1 MDFNLG
7 FGQVKM
13 VKTYDLLKNLKI
25 LIIISDLTYIRLFH
39 VNYMYYVTFYSIR
52 DRKLWPC
59 QRKLEINYIR
69 TMKQLDF
76 STLGKLKRSSSK
88 RPESLGQG

>member
-25 LIIISDLTYIRLFH
+25 VIIISDLTYIRLFH
-39 VNYMYYVTFYSIR
+39 VNYMYYVTLF
-52 DRKLWPC
+52 KA
-59 QRKLEINYIR
+59 LEIGDCGRVKRN
-69 TMKQLDF
+69 
-76 STLGKLKRSSSK
+76 LK
-88 RPESLGQG
+88 

>member
-1 MDFNLG
+1 MDFNLS

-39 VNYMYYVTFYSIR
+39 VNYMYYVIF
-52 DRKLWPC
+52 KA
-59 QRKLEINYIR
+59 
-69 TMKQLDF
+69 
-76 STLGKLKRSSSK
+76 LKIVA
-88 RPESLGQG
+88 L

>member
-39 VNYMYYVTFYSIR
+39 VNYMHYVTLF
-52 DRKLWPC
+52 K
-59 QRKLEINYIR
+59 QLEIGNCG
-69 TMKQLDF
+69 F
-76 STLGKLKRSSSK
+76 VKRNSK
-88 RPESLGQG
+88 